1 LLKSWTSFAFELGS
15 LVAELLLAGIFWDL
29 GVKTEVSGEIIQET
43 YLETYTED
51 DELQADMWNLLVRGG
66 AYGEDNKMMVTAAS
80 ICIQEPSLQTPL
92 AIQGEDS
99 LEL

>member
-1 LLKSWTSFAFELGS
+1 MLKSWTSFAFELGS

-29 GVKTEVSGEIIQET
+29 GVKTEVLAGEIIEET

-66 AYGEDNKMMVTAAS
+66 TYDEDNKMIVRAAS
-80 ICIQEPSLQTPL
+80 ICIREPLLQTPL
-92 AIQGEDS
+92 AI
-99 LEL
+99 